1 MPVNFVQEKKK
12 QKYLIIVF
20 VIIVLVAVIVLW
32 FGYFKKEKPVS
43 SPVSVNPYY
52 AEIKIDFAALGNAFL
67 KELQPFEKAVPFE
80 GQKGRSNP
88 FLPY

>member
-20 VIIVLVAVIVLW
+20 GIIVLVTVIVLW
-32 FGYFKKEKPVS
+32 FGYFRKEKSIFVFAPVS
-43 SPVSVNPYY
+43 PYY
-52 AEIKIDFAALGNAFL
+52 TEIKIDFAALGNAFL
-67 KELQPFEKAVPFE
+67 KELQPFEKTVPFE
-80 GQKGRSNP
+80 GVKGRSNP